1 MIIPYF
7 TFITVYAKKLYEY
20 IEKDSADS
28 ELTRKIE
35 LAVDKG
41 RKNALWRTQYMKE
54 WVVIQDAREE
64 GIEEGIELGIEK
76 GIEQGI
82 SRRDHEKISNMLRR
96 GKTVEQIVDFCDY
109 PYELVKKIEEDL
121 LIDA

>member
-1 MIIPYF
+1 MMHCRRI
-7 TFITVYAKKLYEY
+7 
-20 IEKDSADS
+20 
-28 ELTRKIE
+28 RKTYR
-35 LAVDKG
+35 LF
-41 RKNALWRTQYMKE
+41 
-54 WVVIQDAREE
+54 
-64 GIEEGIELGIEK
+64 
-76 GIEQGI
+76 IEQGI

>member
-7 TFITVYAKKLYEY
+7 TFITAYAKKLYDY
-20 IEKDSADS
+20 IERDSTDS
-28 ELTRKIE
+28 DLTRKIE

-64 GIEEGIELGIEK
+64 GIEEGIE
-76 GIEQGI
+76 QGI
-82 SRRDHEKISNMLRR
+82 SRRDHEKISDMLRR
-96 GKTVEQIVDFCDY
+96 GKTVEEIVGFCDY
-109 PYELVKKIEEDL
+109 PYELMKKIEEDL

>member
-1 MIIPYF
+1 
-7 TFITVYAKKLYEY
+7 
-20 IEKDSADS
+20 
-28 ELTRKIE
+28 
-35 LAVDKG
+35 
-41 RKNALWRTQYMKE
+41 MKE

-76 GIEQGI
+76 GIEQGIEQGI